1 MDEEVYFNSGAFSSK
16 PGSFETF
23 VSSVENLRT
32 QNWNAAMMPAVGL
45 EGRIGFV
52 GVRLDAGDEM
62 YFNHGPHHNAK
73 VAVGP
78 FMRF

>member
-32 QNWNAAMMPAVGL
+32 QNWNGDDASSGVG
-45 EGRIGFV
+45 GKDRVCGST
-52 GVRLDAGDEM
+52 AGC
-62 YFNHGPHHNAK
+62 G
-73 VAVGP
+73 G
-78 FMRF
+78 